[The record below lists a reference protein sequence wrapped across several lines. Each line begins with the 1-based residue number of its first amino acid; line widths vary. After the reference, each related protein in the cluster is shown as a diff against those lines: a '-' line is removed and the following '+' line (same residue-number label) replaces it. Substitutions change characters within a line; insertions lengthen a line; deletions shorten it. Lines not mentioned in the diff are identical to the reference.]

1 MTNQFTIKDVK
12 NITKFILVWSILNA
26 ILNLFGLWLSKLINE
41 AEYSFLNNIMTE
53 FVKPLLI
60 QSLIFIICYA
70 LAYQFLKNKNLAKY
84 SFLIIQTL
92 IFHIIFFLNIEY
104 DNGFFFSSTFRNP
117 GLVYLGVNGQYLID
131 ILYQFIPIVGN
142 FEYGQFIPFNNGMF
156 YLQWVFLVLLYF
168 FGLTWITTPVERF
181 FFENND
187 KVIVQEKLEPIVE
200 VVEENETNEEENE
213 ELKDNSQLDNSIEDD
228 NK

>member
-53 FVKPLLI
+53 FVKPLLF
-60 QSLIFIICYA
+60 QSFIYIICYV
-70 LAYQFLKNKNLAKY
+70 LAFQFLKNKNLAKY

-131 ILYQFIPIVGN
+131 ILYQYIPISGN
-142 FEYGQFIPFNNGMF
+142 FEYGQFIPFNNAMF

-168 FGLTWITTPVERF
+168 FGLTWITKPVERF
-181 FFENND
+181 FFENNE

-200 VVEENETNEEENE
+200 VLEENETNEDVNE
-213 ELKDNSQLDNSIEDD
+213 ELNDNSQLDNGIEDN